1 MKTGLAAN
9 RKNEMYVVGST
20 SQMNRVRGKKY
31 MLLEAEVYRKINNYQ
46 ADRVILAVL
55 IEVELL
61 AVLA

>member
-1 MKTGLAAN
+1 
-9 RKNEMYVVGST
+9 
-20 SQMNRVRGKKY
+20 MNRVRGKKY

-61 AVLA
+61 AALA